1 LPSNSELAYL
11 TNLAKKQNPSEKML
25 EEWFIKANLAFLLEF
40 SMLGQLKSYDQ
51 VMGIYRKEIED
62 GNFQE
67 TVTKLLIRC

>member
-1 LPSNSELAYL
+1 MLA
-11 TNLAKKQNPSEKML
+11 
-25 EEWFIKANLAFLLEF
+25 EWFIKANLAFLLEF